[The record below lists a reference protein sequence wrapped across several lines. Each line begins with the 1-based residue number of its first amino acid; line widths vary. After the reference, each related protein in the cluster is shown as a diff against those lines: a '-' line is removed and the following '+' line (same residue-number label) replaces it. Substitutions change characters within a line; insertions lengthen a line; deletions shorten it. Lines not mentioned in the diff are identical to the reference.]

1 MTITQMKQAL
11 EEGKTTSVE
20 LVKDTLSKIEKYAH
34 LHSVIEVNPEALES
48 AKGCDEHTGENHHD

>member
-20 LVKDTLSKIEKYAH
+20 LVKDTLSKIEKYAA
-34 LHSVIEVNPEALES
+34 LHSVIEEI
-48 AKGCDEHTGENHHD
+48 